1 MIWTA
6 YLVNPSSFSD
16 SKYYREIYM
25 TNNVEDSEPFY
36 WENFEN
42 KLIQKKTLAV
52 VMAFSDGH
60 LRAILGSA
68 TESIRCWPFGRYTD
82 WTGPPMSDLLR
93 WLSIKA

>member
-42 KLIQKKTLAV
+42 KLIQKNTGSSYGVFWWSFKSNIG
-52 VMAFSDGH
+52 FSNRINSM
-60 LRAILGSA
+60 L
-68 TESIRCWPFGRYTD
+68 TFW
-82 WTGPPMSDLLR
+82 
-93 WLSIKA
+93 